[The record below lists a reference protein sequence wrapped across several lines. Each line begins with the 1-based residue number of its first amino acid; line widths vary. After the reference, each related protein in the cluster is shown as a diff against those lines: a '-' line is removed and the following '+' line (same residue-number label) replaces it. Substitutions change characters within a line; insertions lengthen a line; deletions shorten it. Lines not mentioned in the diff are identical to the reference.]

1 MTRNFPAAILGHFLK
16 RKGLSVWNQNE
27 DNFIGFLLQKKSAKS
42 VNYFR
47 FYDPKRTTSQMKND
61 LKLGKVPG
69 FVYMRDVTFRPC

>member
-1 MTRNFPAAILGHFLK
+1 MTRNFPAGILGHFLK
-16 RKGLSVWNQNE
+16 KKSLSVPSQNE
-27 DNFIGFLLQKKSAKS
+27 DNVISFLLLKKSSKS

-47 FYDPKRTTSQMKND
+47 FYDPKRSTSQMKND